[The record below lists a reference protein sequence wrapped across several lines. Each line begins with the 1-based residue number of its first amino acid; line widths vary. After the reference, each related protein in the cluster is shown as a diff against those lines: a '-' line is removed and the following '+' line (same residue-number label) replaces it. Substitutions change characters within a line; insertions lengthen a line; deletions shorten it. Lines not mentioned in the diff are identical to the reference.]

1 VNNTQL
7 YYQRGVDIAFVAVSP
22 IRGHQVGFSVAA
34 SSDEMQLY
42 FRPNDVITLTWLPRE
57 MAPSHITD
65 DFEDL
70 MITVELHQQRS
81 TLTATARNW
90 QFLAGSQ
97 VRGIANSGTVQ
108 YTIPNGLRLTD
119 CDSGGRTLCPVVFRL
134 SATIPSPAAS
144 PPGGTIEVSIW
155 SAVAYLQSG
164 MDSSVRDLCQGW
176 SMSDMPGG
184 TNTNE
189 IPNSILNSLMMCPPT
204 LAQAAADN
212 RLRIDTMESE
222 LSDFVTGYSQAAM
235 KFYHPGSSVCFIEI
249 LLEGRLIMGGGTE
262 GGL

>member
-1 VNNTQL
+1 VNYTQL
-7 YYQRGVDIAFVAVSP
+7 YYQRGVDIVIVAVSP

-164 MDSSVRDLCQGW
+164 TDSSVRDLCQGW
-176 SMSDMPGG
+176 SMSNMPA
-184 TNTNE
+184 TFNPNE

-212 RLRIDTMESE
+212 RLRMDAMESE
-222 LSDFVTGYSQAAM
+222 LSSFATGYSQAAM
-235 KFYHPGSSVCFIEI
+235 RFYHPGSSVCFIEM
-249 LLEGRLIMGGGTE
+249 LLEGRLIMGG
-262 GGL
+262 